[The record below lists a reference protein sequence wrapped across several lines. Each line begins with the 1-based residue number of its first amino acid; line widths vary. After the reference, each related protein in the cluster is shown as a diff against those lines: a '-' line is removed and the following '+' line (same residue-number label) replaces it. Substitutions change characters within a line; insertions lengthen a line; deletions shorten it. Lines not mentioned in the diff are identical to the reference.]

1 MVLYGKLNA
10 GKGACTEKALSSVG
24 FIVIPTNDPA
34 HLDSAMLT
42 MNYRPGYLRIMRDR
56 LPTKM
61 ICNDGM
67 LFEFFRKIKNPMRTL
82 LISLLLISS
91 TVFAQKKAN
100 ADEFDN
106 LQPSFSCQHF
116 ELQDHD
122 NTFILKE
129 NVKITLS
136 KLYVEADSAVYLDAE
151 KALVA
156 YHVKNL
162 KFSGEAEIRDDTRQ
176 NTLRYSLDRDGVIYL
191 E

>member
-1 MVLYGKLNA
+1 MK
-10 GKGACTEKALSSVG
+10 
-24 FIVIPTNDPA
+24 
-34 HLDSAMLT
+34 
-42 MNYRPGYLRIMRDR
+42 
-56 LPTKM
+56 
-61 ICNDGM
+61 
-67 LFEFFRKIKNPMRTL
+67 TL

-91 TVFAQKKAN
+91 TVFAQKKTDMN
-100 ADEFDN
+100 DSDN

-129 NVKITLS
+129 NVKITFG

-156 YHVKNL
+156 YNVKNL
-162 KFSGEAEIRDDTRQ
+162 KFSGEAEIRDDAKQ
-176 NTLRYSLDRDGVIYL
+176 NTLRYSLDRDDVIYL